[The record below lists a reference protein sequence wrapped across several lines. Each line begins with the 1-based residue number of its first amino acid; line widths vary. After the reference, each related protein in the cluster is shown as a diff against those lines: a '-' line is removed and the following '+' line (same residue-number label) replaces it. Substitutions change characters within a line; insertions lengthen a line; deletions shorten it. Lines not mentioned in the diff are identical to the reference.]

1 MKMGMN
7 KPKSARL
14 TSKGQITIPKTV
26 RQSLNLEEGDRI
38 IFIEEEDGKMVVKKG
53 ALVVFDEFANSISQE
68 AKEKGITEDEMM
80 AELKKVRKEL
90 WDERNKK

>member
-1 MKMGMN
+1 MALN

-38 IFIEEEDGKMVVKKG
+38 LFIEEEDGTMVVKKG

-68 AKEKGITEDEMM
+68 AKEKGITEDEML
-80 AELKKVRKEL
+80 AELKKVRREL
-90 WDERNKK
+90 RNERSQK